1 VEFKFTK
8 SNAKE
13 NFKKITPRKVLA
25 LWLVVSLVLTILAPK
40 IFDLKD
46 YKTDQILFTVLI
58 VNFIL
63 MLLIVYL
70 AKTLKGS
77 SDKNR

>member
-1 VEFKFTK
+1 MEFKFTK
-8 SNAKE
+8 PNAKE

>member
-8 SNAKE
+8 PNAKE
-13 NFKKITPRKVLA
+13 NLKKITPRKILA
-25 LWLVVSLVLTILAPK
+25 LWLVISLVLTILAPK
-40 IFDLKD
+40 LFNLKD
-46 YKTDQILFTVLI
+46 YNTDQILFTVLI
-58 VNFIL
+58 INFIL

-70 AKTLKGS
+70 VKNIKGS

>member
-1 VEFKFTK
+1 MEFKFTK
-8 SNAKE
+8 PNAKE
-13 NFKKITPRKVLA
+13 NFKKITPRKILA

-46 YKTDQILFTVLI
+46 YKTDHILFTVLI

-70 AKTLKGS
+70 AKTVKGS
-77 SDKNR
+77 GDK

>member
-1 VEFKFTK
+1 MEFKFTK
-8 SNAKE
+8 PDAKE
-13 NFKKITPRKVLA
+13 NLKKITPRKILA

-40 IFDLKD
+40 LFDLKD
-46 YKTDQILFTVLI
+46 YNTDQILFTVLI
-58 VNFIL
+58 INFVL

-70 AKTLKGS
+70 VKNIKGS

>member
-1 VEFKFTK
+1 MEFKFTK
-8 SNAKE
+8 PNAKE
-13 NFKKITPRKVLA
+13 NFKKITPRKILA

-46 YKTDQILFTVLI
+46 YKTDQILFTLLI

>member
-1 VEFKFTK
+1 MEFKFTK
-8 SNAKE
+8 PNAKE

-70 AKTLKGS
+70 AKTVKGS
-77 SDKNR
+77 GDK